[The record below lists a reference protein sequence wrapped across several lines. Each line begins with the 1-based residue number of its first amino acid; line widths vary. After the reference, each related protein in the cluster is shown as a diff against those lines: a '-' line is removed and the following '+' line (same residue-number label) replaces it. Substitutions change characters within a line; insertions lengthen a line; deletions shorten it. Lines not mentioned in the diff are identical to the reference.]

1 MSLRRLV
8 RPLLAMTFALSAT
21 AAAGCSAA
29 PMDEDEVAD
38 GAQAQTV
45 ARPKQFVLLA
55 FDGSYNL
62 SFWRE
67 SRAFARQND
76 LRFSYFISGVYF
88 VPNAGKNAYIEPERG
103 AGKSAIG
110 WGGTPAQI
118 DERFEE
124 LRLANAEGHEIA
136 SHANS
141 HYPGGRWT
149 AAQWR
154 SEFDQFDKI
163 IFEGIGGATAPRN
176 LGFGPRDVVGFR
188 APQLAHSPGL
198 FQMMPGNGY
207 AYDTSKS
214 DAPNYW
220 PEKNSG
226 VWNMPL
232 ARLRIA
238 GTNRATLSMD
248 YNFYVA
254 DSNAQPNPAN
264 KERYKRQMVDTY
276 MQYFQGNYFG
286 NRAPVHIGHHFSKWN
301 GGAYW
306 EAMQVFAQRVCGLPE
321 VTCGTYKE
329 LVQFLEANTDKLR
342 DYKNGSFTP
351 MPRPPSAPPL
361 PEIELIADDEIAGLH
376 DDHDAHDES
385 ADDEE

>member
-1 MSLRRLV
+1 
-8 RPLLAMTFALSAT
+8 
-21 AAAGCSAA
+21 
-29 PMDEDEVAD
+29 
-38 GAQAQTV
+38 
-45 ARPKQFVLLA
+45 
-55 FDGSYNL
+55 
-62 SFWRE
+62 
-67 SRAFARQND
+67 
-76 LRFSYFISGVYF
+76 VYF

-110 WGGTPAQI
+110 WGGTPATI

-207 AYDTSKS
+207 SYDTSKS

-220 PEKNSG
+220 PEKTSG

-329 LVQFLEANTDKLR
+329 LVAFLEANTDKLR